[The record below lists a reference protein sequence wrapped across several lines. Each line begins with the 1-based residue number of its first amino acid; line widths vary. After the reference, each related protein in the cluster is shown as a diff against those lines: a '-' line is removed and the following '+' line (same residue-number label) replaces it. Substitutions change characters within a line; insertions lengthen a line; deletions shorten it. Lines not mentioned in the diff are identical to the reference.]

1 MIMSI
6 MILLGDGAESNDDV
20 KVFALKAHIESEKV
34 KIKFKIQS
42 NIAISVS
49 IIIEQNHILI

>member
-20 KVFALKAHIESEKV
+20 KVFAQEAHIENEKV

-49 IIIEQNHILI
+49 RIIEQNHILI